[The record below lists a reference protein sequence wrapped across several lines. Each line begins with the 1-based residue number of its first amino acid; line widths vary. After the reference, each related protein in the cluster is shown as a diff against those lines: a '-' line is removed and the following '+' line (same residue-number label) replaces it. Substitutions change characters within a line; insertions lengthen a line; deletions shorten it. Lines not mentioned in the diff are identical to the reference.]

1 MSDTESIAM
10 DADERDA
17 FLGIG
22 GTGVISFSGS
32 EDEPPHSVP
41 VSYGY
46 DESETVFY
54 FRLAVGS
61 DSDKGEIA
69 GNAVTFVI
77 YGQQDGGWR
86 SVIVKG
92 RLAETTEAS
101 VARESLEGLQRVQI
115 PLVDIFGRPIKDVP
129 FGFYRLSP
137 DDITCRKE
145 VSTAL

>member
-1 MSDTESIAM
+1 MSDTEATAM

-46 DESETVFY
+46 DRSETNFY

-69 GNAVTFVI
+69 GDPVTFVI

-86 SVIVKG
+86 SVIIKG
-92 RLAETTEAS
+92 HLAETTEAS
-101 VARESLEGLQRVQI
+101 VATESLEGLQQVHI

-129 FGFYRLSP
+129 FEFYRLSP
-137 DDITCRKE
+137 YEITCRKE
-145 VSTAL
+145 VTTEV